1 MTTTAR
7 REDTKPARKLPWIL
21 EMYRSDVAKKWIMAV
36 SGVILLGYI
45 AAHMLGNMKLYFGAE
60 EINHYGES
68 LRDLGGD
75 LVPRTHL
82 LWIMRIGLTAAFAVH
97 IHAAYS
103 LTRKNLQA
111 RGRVRYDEPRQY
123 LAANYASRTMRW
135 SGVIVLLFVV
145 FHLADLTWGWFSD
158 DWVRGDVYA
167 NVYNSMDA
175 WPIALIYI
183 AANVALAMHIF
194 HGAWSMFQT
203 LGINNPRYNNA
214 RKNFARGIA
223 GLILIG
229 NLSFPLAVQGGL
241 VDLDGHT
248 PGQYNLEYGE

>member
-145 FHLADLTWGWFSD
+145 FHLADLTWGNANPEF
-158 DWVRGDVYA
+158 VRGEVYDNLIASFERTPVAIVYIVA
-167 NVYNSMDA
+167 NLALGLHILHGVWSLFQSIGANNRVYNKWRRYLA
-175 WPIALIYI
+175 WGFTGVIVL
-183 AANVALAMHIF
+183 
-194 HGAWSMFQT
+194 
-203 LGINNPRYNNA
+203 
-214 RKNFARGIA
+214 
-223 GLILIG
+223 G
-229 NLSFPLAVQGGL
+229 NLSFPLSVQLGII
-241 VDLDGHT
+241 
-248 PGQYNLEYGE
+248 P